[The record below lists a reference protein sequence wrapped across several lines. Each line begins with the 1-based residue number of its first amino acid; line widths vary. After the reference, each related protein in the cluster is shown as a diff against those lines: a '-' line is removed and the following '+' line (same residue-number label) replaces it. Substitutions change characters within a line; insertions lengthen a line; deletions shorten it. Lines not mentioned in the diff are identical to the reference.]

1 MYHNEKVK
9 NIIPLDIQNTQFFS
23 SLELPGWWTK
33 SYFGVLQCQFPQL
46 LVGVGY
52 LCGEMPVHV
61 PTQIGYFLC
70 TAKVQIP
77 VNSPGNKPSPNTW

>member
-1 MYHNEKVK
+1 M
-9 NIIPLDIQNTQFFS
+9 
-23 SLELPGWWTK
+23 
-33 SYFGVLQCQFPQL
+33 LQCQFPQL

-61 PTQIGYFLC
+61 PTQIGYLLG